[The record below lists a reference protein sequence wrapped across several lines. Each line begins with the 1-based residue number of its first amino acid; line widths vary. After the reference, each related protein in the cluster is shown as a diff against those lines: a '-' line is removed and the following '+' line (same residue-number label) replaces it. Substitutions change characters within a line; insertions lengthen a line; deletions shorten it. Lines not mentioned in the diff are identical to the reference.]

1 MIGGKQEII
10 IFAPSD
16 LVVKII
22 NINEQ
27 MMEMMARRDDVA
39 LILMNKY
46 CQHIFWISYCL
57 KSSVQF

>member
-46 CQHIFWISYCL
+46 CQHIF
-57 KSSVQF
+57 

>member
-39 LILMNKY
+39 LILMNKC
-46 CQHIFWISYCL
+46 CQHRSGFFSTSL
-57 KSSVQF
+57 KCSV